1 MSSQRHKCSE
11 HLKVGLGQLSVGSG
25 GLSVCSGCLS
35 VGSGRLSGGW
45 WLLYGH
51 GNVLEILSHLEKLKS
66 EKMPG
71 CRGRHT
77 SEQTRWAS
85 GNTCIIKGKDT
96 VCKVQ
101 QSQVSFCS
109 MPIICLHWGFKKTT
123 DMSLN
128 LLFRSWLTPTARWEA
143 CLSKLFGELGKITA
157 GSDLGKNWACTSTS
171 HAGTH
176 RSHRSWSLQ
185 FQHSRSWKHS
195 YSET

>member
-1 MSSQRHKCSE
+1 
-11 HLKVGLGQLSVGSG
+11 
-25 GLSVCSGCLS
+25 
-35 VGSGRLSGGW
+35 
-45 WLLYGH
+45 
-51 GNVLEILSHLEKLKS
+51 
-66 EKMPG
+66 MPG

-85 GNTCIIKGKDT
+85 GNTCIIKGKAT

-109 MPIICLHWGFKKTT
+109 MLIIWGFKKTT
-123 DMSLN
+123 NMSLN

-195 YSET
+195 YSVAWAKKKYWNFFGQRRAVSGWLGEPKKQVSNL